1 MAKFK
6 SLKDTEH
13 LYIVEGVYND
23 SNLPIPNDAMMLTY
37 DTMRCNGYTICWVID
52 KVADRIGTRYVLQSL
67 CYNKYLAT
75 GDRIYAIEYDYD
87 PKSDIDHQIKY
98 VCDVYDVNQLYL
110 YVNKGVSIQNCKGI
124 KCKEVPIGGLPNE
137 PLKNRGSDL
146 PITPIDVP
154 PYYAFDSRSFYELR
168 MGAEYIDSPY
178 NNSRYNN
185 NRPRSS
191 NVVSPRPIPVEP
203 KYKWKLWFGLSGV
216 GLTENDEVVELSR
229 TFQDYMTEFRS
240 LYSTTTCQDIEDIK
254 RKVDE
259 FYQLPEQPVSNE
271 REDNNA
277 STNSAFLSLVEQTL
291 EILGG

>member
-52 KVADRIGTRYVLQSL
+52 KVADRIGTRYVLQTL
-67 CYNKYLAT
+67 CRYKYLAN
-75 GDRIYAIEYDYD
+75 GDRIYAIEYDYN

-124 KCKEVPIGGLPNE
+124 KCKEVSIGSLSNK

-146 PITPIDVP
+146 PVTPIDVP

-168 MGAEYIDSPY
+168 MGAEYIDSLY
-178 NNSRYNN
+178 NT
-185 NRPRSS
+185 NRLWRS

-229 TFQDYMTEFRS
+229 TFQDYITEFRS

-254 RKVDE
+254 RSVDE
-259 FYQLPEQPVSNE
+259 VYQLPEQPVSNE
-271 REDNNA
+271 RENP
-277 STNSAFLSLVEQTL
+277 SQNSAFLSLVEQTL